1 MVPAAAT
8 DVFGRWLAPLPA
20 GPVAT
25 LSVDGVRRLRSRLDG
40 RVAAP
45 PRAGRVRAWKVVRHG
60 RGVDPFD
67 RLEWVYSAHTTERA
81 AQRARDRV
89 RAVMARSSGEAEAA
103 RWVWS
108 AVHDVEGSLAN
119 PSPQRDPRRAALDE
133 DIDRGGA

>member
-1 MVPAAAT
+1 M
-8 DVFGRWLAPLPA
+8 
-20 GPVAT
+20 
-25 LSVDGVRRLRSRLDG
+25 
-40 RVAAP
+40 
-45 PRAGRVRAWKVVRHG
+45 VRHG

-103 RWVWS
+103 RWAWS
-108 AVHDVEGSLAN
+108 ALHDVEGSLVN